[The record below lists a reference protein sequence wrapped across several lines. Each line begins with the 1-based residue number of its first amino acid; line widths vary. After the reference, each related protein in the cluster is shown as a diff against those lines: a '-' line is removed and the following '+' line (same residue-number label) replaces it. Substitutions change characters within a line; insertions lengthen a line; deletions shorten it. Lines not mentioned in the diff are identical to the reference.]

1 MKGTLLI
8 FTIIFAVL
16 ACGCM
21 SQTPAEPPGTPQ
33 VSTQTVSVEKAIP
46 DLTGIWSGTGTGH
59 TRAEGFVSNAPVH
72 FNITVQKGQVFSGLK
87 EYIRPEGGTFYE
99 NFSGIVTLTG
109 EVYESDDLRGF
120 AFGKITG
127 PDSMEL
133 NYLED
138 GLDTKAYILHLTRH
152 KT

>member
-1 MKGTLLI
+1 
-8 FTIIFAVL
+8 
-16 ACGCM
+16 
-21 SQTPAEPPGTPQ
+21 
-33 VSTQTVSVEKAIP
+33 
-46 DLTGIWSGTGTGH
+46 
-59 TRAEGFVSNAPVH
+59 
-72 FNITVQKGQVFSGLK
+72 LK